1 MIIMMKKIP
10 LMIIMMKITAT
21 RMKRIT
27 VILIIVKIIQKNRKI
42 KRETLRK
49 RMDTMS
55 IHPFFT
61 KD

>member
-10 LMIIMMKITAT
+10 LMIIMMK
-21 RMKRIT
+21 
-27 VILIIVKIIQKNRKI
+27 IQKNRKI